1 MSYLKHRKS
10 NLIRVELA
18 PLIDVVFILLIFFA
32 VTSSLM
38 VKNQGMFLQLP
49 KIDTVNTNKVDF
61 TLSINK
67 QSELFFNQKK
77 ISLSD
82 LRPLVKRIIKK
93 SDSSQLIIEADELS
107 SFGFVVE
114 IMDLIRKAGCYDI
127 VLAADKK

>member
-107 SFGFVVE
+107 AFGFVVE